1 MSEASTSSAMIS
13 NIIIIIIIRCGDKN
27 KHKRLDLRQSGLVL
41 LPSGP
46 QALPRFL
53 AAPFNLLE
61 QLPRKSC

>member
-13 NIIIIIIIRCGDKN
+13 NIIIIIIRCGDKN